1 MRQVDLDYVGFAM
14 RRLAGVACAQRE
26 CVAPIY
32 DVNVFLHPTALF
44 SDSRRRTGHICRKA
58 RDTERV
64 RGTCARPRWPPSFLQ
79 DGANAN
85 QTSPRRKGIAAS
97 AAEEGHDG
105 DQEPNVM

>member
-1 MRQVDLDYVGFAM
+1 MRQVDLDYVGSAM

-32 DVNVFLHPTALF
+32 DVNVLLHPTALF

-64 RGTCARPRWPPSFLQ
+64 RGACARPLWHPSFRQ
-79 DGANAN
+79 D
-85 QTSPRRKGIAAS
+85 
-97 AAEEGHDG
+97 
-105 DQEPNVM
+105 